1 LSCAAYF
8 NNYLWESTAL
18 NVIYSQTFTLTTGYN
33 KLYLTPSA
41 ISVTTGYF
49 IQLIQATGQVAIDTS
64 GTNAPFADM
73 YLNNGLITKLNYVKN
88 LRFYL
93 NALTSLSYYQ
103 NSISI
108 AHTYVNSGTYTLSV
122 AFLSSGV
129 TYTQTINIAD
139 SNIPYLNNI
148 LA

>member
-1 LSCAAYF
+1 M
-8 NNYLWESTAL
+8 
-18 NVIYSQTFTLTTGYN
+18 
-33 KLYLTPSA
+33 
-41 ISVTTGYF
+41 
-49 IQLIQATGQVAIDTS
+49 TGQVAIDTS
-64 GTNAPFADM
+64 GTNAPFTDM

-108 AHTYVNSGTYTLSV
+108 AHTYANSGTYTLSV

-129 TYTQTINIAD
+129 TYTQTIDITD